1 MHYWL
6 DNILFYHIIRIE
18 IVRTVA
24 AFDFDG
30 TITRKDTLLEFI
42 KFSRGKKAF
51 YMGFLSHL
59 PMLLAYRIGLYPNW
73 KAKQV
78 IMKHFFKGEPLN
90 EFNLMCEEFFK
101 VKGEWLLY
109 KSAVTKIQEYLA
121 KGIEVIIITASAE
134 NWVSPFARYLGVKFV
149 AGTKMEIDRE
159 NRITG
164 KFLTA
169 NCYGKEKV
177 NRILELFPER
187 TNYYLVVYG
196 DSKGDK
202 ELLEIANESYYKLFN
217 L

>member
-1 MHYWL
+1 
-6 DNILFYHIIRIE
+6 
-18 IVRTVA
+18 
-24 AFDFDG
+24 
-30 TITRKDTLLEFI
+30 
-42 KFSRGKKAF
+42 
-51 YMGFLSHL
+51 MGFLSHL